1 MKVRFPIRIFPF
13 LLLFELAMCYP
24 SSHNINSIMSTIG
37 LNTFSV
43 RIRLLSGENTPTGVN
58 LVDYPNAPTLLVK
71 DFIECK

>member
-1 MKVRFPIRIFPF
+1 
-13 LLLFELAMCYP
+13 
-24 SSHNINSIMSTIG
+24 MSTIG